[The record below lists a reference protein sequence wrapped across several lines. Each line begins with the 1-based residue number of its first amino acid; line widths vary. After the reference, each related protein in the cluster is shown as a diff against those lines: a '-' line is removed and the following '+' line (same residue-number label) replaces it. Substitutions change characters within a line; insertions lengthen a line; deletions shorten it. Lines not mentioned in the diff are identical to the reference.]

1 MRPWLEGNGIEIYS
15 THNAGKFVF
24 TKRFVKKLKN
34 KMYKY
39 MTSISRKVYIE
50 NLDNIVIKYNHTYD
64 STIKMKYVDVKS
76 ST

>member
-1 MRPWLEGNGIEIYS
+1 
-15 THNAGKFVF
+15 
-24 TKRFVKKLKN
+24 
-34 KMYKY
+34 